1 MNVKKNLFKNKVQM
15 VTYIIFF
22 FLLIGCFIYLGN
34 QNFGKKETEDR
45 KKFDNDFTLVDENNI
60 YKYVNNTEARTQI
73 NSGNTIVFFGTKNNE
88 WVNYYAKI
96 LNDAAKDAGIAQI
109 YYYDFISD
117 RDSKNGT
124 YQSIVNSLS
133 NYLVKND
140 EDKYDIYAPT
150 LVVIKNKEV
159 IYFDDQTSLIH
170 GKTTP
175 KEYWNDYKTNEVKA
189 TLKTVFK
196 KYVENNNGK

>member
-109 YYYDFISD
+109 YYYD
-117 RDSKNGT
+117 
-124 YQSIVNSLS
+124 
-133 NYLVKND
+133 
-140 EDKYDIYAPT
+140 
-150 LVVIKNKEV
+150 
-159 IYFDDQTSLIH
+159 
-170 GKTTP
+170 
-175 KEYWNDYKTNEVKA
+175 
-189 TLKTVFK
+189 
-196 KYVENNNGK
+196 